1 MWLTRNQGRLPGV
14 MPKRGMRL
22 GAWPTNGGVSSVD
35 HPTKT
40 RPDHNLCLLHW
51 KCLGT
56 AVTKPDNSHQP

>member
-40 RPDHNLCLLHW
+40 LPDHNLCLLH
-51 KCLGT
+51 
-56 AVTKPDNSHQP
+56 